1 MMEYKVTTSIPYE
14 GDCSFNTF
22 SLQEVKDY
30 LKANA
35 NRLDDITV
43 EVIASTLDV
52 YELTRQAIT
61 RG

>member
-1 MMEYKVTTSIPYE
+1 MEYRVTTLIPYE
-14 GDCSFNTF
+14 GDCSFNTY

-52 YELTRQAIT
+52 YELIKQS
-61 RG
+61 

>member
-1 MMEYKVTTSIPYE
+1 MEYKVTTSIPYE
-14 GDCSFNTF
+14 GDYSFTAY

-52 YELTRQAIT
+52 YELIKQS
-61 RG
+61 